1 MLFHLRDTKRFEFYF
16 DVVLFDVFQR
26 LYVTSCFFLPYDIS
40 TFLQS
45 FRIVKETAWHKLNK
59 SFPWYKWVQSW
70 VHYYKWFD
78 NSVYLTEMHLVI
90 SEPWRALTQMFFL
103 NNSYPYVF
111 HSYLS
116 LWIETKDTKLTYKT
130 QVRTH

>member
-70 VHYYKWFD
+70 VHYHKWFD
-78 NSVYLTEMHLVI
+78 NSVYLTDMHLVI
-90 SEPWRALTQMFFL
+90 SEPWRALPLLPISL
-103 NNSYPYVF
+103 N
-111 HSYLS
+111 
-116 LWIETKDTKLTYKT
+116 WDKRYKT
-130 QVRTH
+130 DVQNPDPNALKTDINLI